1 MPSPR
6 SGPCDAA
13 AATMSRAAGV
23 AVAGAVLTLVAFVF
37 DASPLFVPAIAL
49 ILLGVIVPAW
59 VWLSVRGASIERR
72 LHANRVLEGEPLE
85 ATVEIRRGG
94 LGLPGAQVV
103 DPLTLDAIRMATP
116 LSLIRGGR
124 TAQIRIVASFARR
137 GLRRVDGPVLIAGD
151 TLELAR
157 FAVTGSPP
165 VDEVL
170 VLPRIEP
177 VRWTEPGRGWQATA
191 SGGAQS
197 SEPFAA
203 VDVDGLRPYRPGT
216 PASRIHWSA
225 LARGAGLLERRLQA
239 DGDTRPIVVL
249 DARGSELSDHLD
261 AAVRA
266 AASLVVEL
274 ARRGGCGLLLPGE
287 RRAVKIEPDLSGWAA
302 AHARLAL
309 VEDGPGTRAPVLAPG
324 AHLGPVFYVVAQPL
338 DRLPAG
344 VTGLVRGGRVLVL
357 PRELAQRVEIRPS
370 FEVAGCYGFAPR
382 AHAEVAA

>member
-1 MPSPR
+1 
-6 SGPCDAA
+6 
-13 AATMSRAAGV
+13 MSRAAGV
-23 AVAGAVLTLVAFVF
+23 ALAGAVLTLVAFMF

-49 ILLGVIVPAW
+49 ILLGVVVPAW
-59 VWLSVRGASIERR
+59 VWVSVRGASIERR

-85 ATVEIRRGG
+85 AIVEIRRGS
-94 LGLPGAQVV
+94 LGLPGAEVV
-103 DPLTLDAIRMATP
+103 DPLTPDPVRMATP

-165 VDEVL
+165 NDEVL

-177 VRWTEPGRGWQATA
+177 VTWTEPGRGWQTTT

-216 PASRIHWSA
+216 PASRIHWAA

-239 DGDTRPIVVL
+239 DGDTRPLVVL
-249 DARGSELSDHLD
+249 DARGSGLSDSLD

-287 RRAVKIEPDLSGWAA
+287 RRAIKIEPDLAGWPA
-302 AHARLAL
+302 AHTRLAL
-309 VEDGPGTRAPVLAPG
+309 VENGPGTRAPVIVPG
-324 AHLGPVFYVVAQPL
+324 AHLGPLFYVAAQPL

-357 PRELAQRVEIRPS
+357 PREFAQRIEIRPS
-370 FEVAGCYGFAPR
+370 FEVAGCYGFAAR
-382 AHAEVAA
+382 GHGEIAA